1 MKRSSFLSIA
11 FTGLLATAAATAQT
25 HEQPEWNDLNISGVN
40 KETACQTAIPFAD
53 EGQALRLSIEESP
66 YYQTLNGTWKFH
78 WVADPEK
85 RPKDFFKPN
94 YDVSGW
100 DNIKVPATWQIEAV
114 RHNKPWDKPLYCNTI
129 YPFCDYSKGVQWPNV
144 IQPRPADYTFANM
157 PNPVGSYRREFTL
170 PTSWKDRDVFIRF
183 NGVEAGFY
191 LWLNGKKVGY
201 SEDSYLPAEFNL
213 TPYLQEGK
221 NTLAVE
227 VYRFTDGSFLE
238 CQDFWRFSGIF
249 RDVFL
254 WSAPR
259 TQIRDFFFRTDLDGD
274 YRNATVFL
282 DVEITGKKSSA
293 ELIVKLSDTEG
304 KEVLSRTIHATKIGS
319 THLEFDVK
327 NPLKW
332 TAETPSLYNLT
343 LTLKQKGKVTDL
355 RSVKVGFREIEFA
368 KNGQLLINGKPTLF
382 KGVNRHDHSPLNGR
396 TVSKEEMEKDVQ
408 LSAERKCCPYLPLP
422 QQPLLLRPMR
432 PLWHLCIGRSQCR
445 VPRRNASLTRATVGK
460 IIHRA
465 QREPSETFP

>member
-1 MKRSSFLSIA
+1 M
-11 FTGLLATAAATAQT
+11 
-25 HEQPEWNDLNISGVN
+25 
-40 KETACQTAIPFAD
+40 
-53 EGQALRLSIEESP
+53 
-66 YYQTLNGTWKFH
+66 
-78 WVADPEK
+78 ADPEE
-85 RPKDFFKPN
+85 RPKDFFKPD

-114 RHNKPWDKPLYCNTI
+114 RNNKPWDKPLYCNTI

-144 IQPRPADYTFANM
+144 IQPRPADYTFAHM
-157 PNPVGSYRREFTL
+157 PNPVGSYRRGFTL
-170 PTSWKDRDVFIRF
+170 PASWKGRDVFIRF

-191 LWLNGKKVGY
+191 LWLNGRKVGY

-213 TPYLQEGK
+213 TPYLKEGE
-221 NTLAVE
+221 NILAVE

-259 TQIRDFFFRTDLDGD
+259 TQIRDFFFHAELDESYQD
-274 YRNATVFL
+274 ATASL
-282 DVEITGKKSSA
+282 DMEITGKKSNM
-293 ELIVKLSDTEG
+293 ELLIKLSDPTG
-304 KEVLSRTIHATKIGS
+304 KEVFTRSIRTKTGS
-319 THLEFDVK
+319 DNLQFNVK

-368 KNGQLLINGKPTLF
+368 KTDN
-382 KGVNRHDHSPLNGR
+382 
-396 TVSKEEMEKDVQ
+396 
-408 LSAERKCCPYLPLP
+408 C
-422 QQPLLLRPMR
+422 
-432 PLWHLCIGRSQCR
+432 
-445 VPRRNASLTRATVGK
+445 
-460 IIHRA
+460 
-465 QREPSETFP
+465 

>member
-11 FTGLLATAAATAQT
+11 FTGLPATATAQT

-78 WVADPEK
+78 WVADPAK
-85 RPKDFFKPN
+85 RPKDIFKPD

-170 PTSWKDRDVFIRF
+170 PTSWKGRDVFIRF

-319 THLEFDVK
+319 THLEFDVE

-382 KGVNRHDHSPLNGR
+382 KGVNRHDHSP
-396 TVSKEEMEKDVQ
+396 
-408 LSAERKCCPYLPLP
+408 
-422 QQPLLLRPMR
+422 
-432 PLWHLCIGRSQCR
+432 
-445 VPRRNASLTRATVGK
+445 
-460 IIHRA
+460 
-465 QREPSETFP
+465 

>member
-85 RPKDFFKPN
+85 RPKDFFKPD
-94 YDVSGW
+94 YDVSDW

-170 PTSWKDRDVFIRF
+170 PTSWKGRDVFIRF

-201 SEDSYLPAEFNL
+201 SEDSYLPA
-213 TPYLQEGK
+213 
-221 NTLAVE
+221 
-227 VYRFTDGSFLE
+227 
-238 CQDFWRFSGIF
+238 
-249 RDVFL
+249 
-254 WSAPR
+254 
-259 TQIRDFFFRTDLDGD
+259 
-274 YRNATVFL
+274 
-282 DVEITGKKSSA
+282 
-293 ELIVKLSDTEG
+293 
-304 KEVLSRTIHATKIGS
+304 
-319 THLEFDVK
+319 
-327 NPLKW
+327 
-332 TAETPSLYNLT
+332 
-343 LTLKQKGKVTDL
+343 
-355 RSVKVGFREIEFA
+355 
-368 KNGQLLINGKPTLF
+368 
-382 KGVNRHDHSPLNGR
+382 
-396 TVSKEEMEKDVQ
+396 
-408 LSAERKCCPYLPLP
+408 
-422 QQPLLLRPMR
+422 
-432 PLWHLCIGRSQCR
+432 
-445 VPRRNASLTRATVGK
+445 
-460 IIHRA
+460 
-465 QREPSETFP
+465 

>member
-1 MKRSSFLSIA
+1 M
-11 FTGLLATAAATAQT
+11 
-25 HEQPEWNDLNISGVN
+25 
-40 KETACQTAIPFAD
+40 
-53 EGQALRLSIEESP
+53 
-66 YYQTLNGTWKFH
+66 
-78 WVADPEK
+78 
-85 RPKDFFKPN
+85 
-94 YDVSGW
+94 
-100 DNIKVPATWQIEAV
+100 
-114 RHNKPWDKPLYCNTI
+114 
-129 YPFCDYSKGVQWPNV
+129 
-144 IQPRPADYTFANM
+144 
-157 PNPVGSYRREFTL
+157 
-170 PTSWKDRDVFIRF
+170 
-183 NGVEAGFY
+183 
-191 LWLNGKKVGY
+191 
-201 SEDSYLPAEFNL
+201 
-213 TPYLQEGK
+213 
-221 NTLAVE
+221 AVE

-368 KNGQLLINGKPTLF
+368 KTDN
-382 KGVNRHDHSPLNGR
+382 
-396 TVSKEEMEKDVQ
+396 
-408 LSAERKCCPYLPLP
+408 C
-422 QQPLLLRPMR
+422 
-432 PLWHLCIGRSQCR
+432 
-445 VPRRNASLTRATVGK
+445 
-460 IIHRA
+460 
-465 QREPSETFP
+465 